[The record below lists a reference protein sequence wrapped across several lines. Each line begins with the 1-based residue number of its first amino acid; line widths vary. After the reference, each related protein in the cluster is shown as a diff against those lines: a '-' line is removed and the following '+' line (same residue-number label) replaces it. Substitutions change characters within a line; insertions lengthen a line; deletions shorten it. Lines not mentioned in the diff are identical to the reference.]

1 MEFGN
6 GGKEMAKD
14 VLVGDN
20 TVVFC
25 QSFVDESFWN
35 MLVDKPLHMVIRQF
49 KDVLRLVVV

>member
-20 TVVFC
+20 TFVFC
-25 QSFVDESFWN
+25 QSFVDESFWS
-35 MLVDKPLHMVIRQF
+35 MLVDKPLHMMTQHF
-49 KDVLRLVVV
+49 KDV